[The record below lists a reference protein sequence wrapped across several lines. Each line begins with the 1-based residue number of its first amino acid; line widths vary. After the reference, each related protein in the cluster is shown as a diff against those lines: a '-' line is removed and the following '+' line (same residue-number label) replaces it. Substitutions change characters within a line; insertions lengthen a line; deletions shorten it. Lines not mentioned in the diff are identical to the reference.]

1 MAVQRSGPVEGGYL
15 DQSPWA
21 FQLRLVIFN
30 SRDGPRWESLG
41 RLPNFLGQGVEG
53 TCGARLQGK
62 EGQQGPRPP
71 EWGLILPILDLAL
84 L

>member
-21 FQLRLVIFN
+21 FQLCLVIFN
-30 SRDGPRWESLG
+30 SRDRPRWESLG

-53 TCGARLQGK
+53 TCGA
-62 EGQQGPRPP
+62 
-71 EWGLILPILDLAL
+71 
-84 L
+84 